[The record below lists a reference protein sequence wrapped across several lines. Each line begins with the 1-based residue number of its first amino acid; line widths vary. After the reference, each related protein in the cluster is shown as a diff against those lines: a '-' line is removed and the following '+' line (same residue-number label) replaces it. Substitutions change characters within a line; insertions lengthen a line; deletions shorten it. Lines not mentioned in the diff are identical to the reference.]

1 MPETTISHSNS
12 QSSGAQPLA
21 ILRALFSAMRPRQWT
36 KNGFVFA
43 ALIFDGQLF
52 NLDSLLRSLLA
63 LVCFCLISST
73 GYLIND
79 LADIEK
85 DRQHPTKRLRPL
97 AAGVLPPW
105 VAIAAAVLFVAIC
118 LPVAYRLDGL
128 FSTILFGYLALTL
141 SYTFYLKHIVI
152 VDLIVV
158 ATGFVLRVAGGVAVI
173 RVARFSPWMYVCM
186 ALLALFMIMGKRRHE
201 LTLLTDSAAHHRAIL
216 EDYTVRFLD
225 EMIAMVTASLVM
237 AYSLYTFSAP
247 NMPANHTMMLTIPF
261 VIYGLFRYLYLIH
274 VKELGGAPE
283 ELLLRDWPLL
293 IDVLLWVAV
302 VVTALYFWR

>member
-1 MPETTISHSNS
+1 MSDVTTTRVNSNP
-12 QSSGAQPLA
+12 GAV
-21 ILRALFSAMRPRQWT
+21 LRHLLKAMRPRQWT
-36 KNGFVFA
+36 KNVFVFA
-43 ALIFDGQLF
+43 ALVFDGQLF
-52 NLDSLLRSLLA
+52 GLDSFLRTLA
-63 LVCFCLISST
+63 AFACFCLISSA

-97 AAGVLPPW
+97 AAGTLQPW
-105 VAIAAAVLFVAIC
+105 VAVAAAAIFVLVC
-118 LPVAYRLDGL
+118 LPVAYVLDGR
-128 FSTILFGYLALTL
+128 FSLILFGYLALTL
-141 SYTFYLKHIVI
+141 AYTFYLKHIVI

-158 ATGFVLRVAGGVAVI
+158 AAGFVLRVAGGVAVI

-201 LTLLTDSAAHHRAIL
+201 LSLLAESASSHRAIL

-247 NMPANHTMMLTIPF
+247 NMPANHAMMLTIPF
-261 VIYGLFRYLYLIH
+261 VLYGLFRYLYLIH
-274 VKELGGAPE
+274 VQGKGGAPE

-293 IDVLLWVAV
+293 MDVILWAGV
-302 VVTALYFWR
+302 VVAALYFMR

>member
-1 MPETTISHSNS
+1 MSETTTSHN
-12 QSSGAQPLA
+12 GNQPLV
-21 ILRALFSAMRPRQWT
+21 ILRALFRAMRPRQWP

-52 NLDSLLRSLLA
+52 SIDSFLRTVA
-63 LVCFCLISST
+63 AFVCFCAVSSA

-97 AAGVLPPW
+97 AAGILPPW
-105 VAIAAAVLFVAIC
+105 VAVAAAVVLMAVC
-118 LPVAYRLDGL
+118 LPAAYRLDSL
-128 FSTILFGYLALTL
+128 FSAILLGYLALTL

-158 ATGFVLRVAGGVAVI
+158 AAGFVLRVAGGVAVI

-186 ALLALFMIMGKRRHE
+186 GLLALFMIMGKRRHE
-201 LTLLTDSAAHHRAIL
+201 LNLLTASAASHRAIL

-247 NMPANHTMMLTIPF
+247 NMPANHAMMLTIPF

-274 VKELGGAPE
+274 VQGQGGAPE

-293 IDVLLWVAV
+293 IDVVLWVAV
-302 VVTALYFWR
+302 VIAALYFWR

>member
-1 MPETTISHSNS
+1 MSEATTTRASNN
-12 QSSGAQPLA
+12 PVM
-21 ILRALFSAMRPRQWT
+21 ILRSLFKAMRPRQWT
-36 KNGFVFA
+36 KNVFVFA
-43 ALIFDGQLF
+43 ALVFDGQLF
-52 NLDSLLRSLLA
+52 SLDSFLRTLA
-63 LVCFCLISST
+63 AFACFCLISSA

-97 AAGVLPPW
+97 AAGILPPW
-105 VAIAAAVLFVAIC
+105 VAIAAAVTFVLLC
-118 LPVAYRLDGL
+118 LPMAYALDGR
-128 FSTILFGYLALTL
+128 FSVILFGYLASTL
-141 SYTFYLKHIVI
+141 AYTFYLKHIVI
-152 VDLIVV
+152 VDLIMV
-158 ATGFVLRVAGGVAVI
+158 AAGFVLRVAGGVAVI

-201 LTLLTDSAAHHRAIL
+201 LNLLAETASSHRAIL

-247 NMPANHTMMLTIPF
+247 NMPASHAMMLTIPF
-261 VIYGLFRYLYLIH
+261 VLYGLFRYLYLIH
-274 VKELGGAPE
+274 VKDQGGAPE

-293 IDVLLWVAV
+293 LDVVLWAGV
-302 VVTALYFWR
+302 VVAALYFLR